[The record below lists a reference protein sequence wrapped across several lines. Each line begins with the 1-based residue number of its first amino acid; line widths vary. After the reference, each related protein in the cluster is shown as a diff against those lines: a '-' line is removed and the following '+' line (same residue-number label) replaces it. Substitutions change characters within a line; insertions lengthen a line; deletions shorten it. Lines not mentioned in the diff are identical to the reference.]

1 MLRDAVW
8 ERFHTSH
15 VHVTM
20 PIGRFPSGEGG
31 SMRTPR
37 MRTFVNGP
45 VFMLAVGVLALVPGP
60 AHAGAPQ
67 PGRTRDLGAAR

>member
-1 MLRDAVW
+1 
-8 ERFHTSH
+8 
-15 VHVTM
+15 
-20 PIGRFPSGEGG
+20 
-31 SMRTPR
+31 